1 VIDIAFSKGNSI
13 NMANLGIHIPHNIDP
28 EYRSGSVDPA
38 YTPGQIIWDTP
49 AYLIGYYP

>member
-28 EYRSGSVDPA
+28 E
-38 YTPGQIIWDTP
+38 
-49 AYLIGYYP
+49 